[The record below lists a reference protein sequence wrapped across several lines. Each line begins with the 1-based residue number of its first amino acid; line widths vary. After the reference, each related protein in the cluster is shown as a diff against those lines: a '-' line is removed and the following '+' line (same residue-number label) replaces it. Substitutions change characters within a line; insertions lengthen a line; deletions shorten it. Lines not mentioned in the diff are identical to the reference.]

1 MVDFENALRV
11 ALKTGK
17 VVIGFNKTKKTIQK
31 GKPKLV
37 IIASNAPSEISE
49 EIKYFCK
56 LANVPY
62 YIYNGS
68 GYELGAVCGKPFI
81 VSVMAVEDPGDSE
94 ILSFAR

>member
-17 VVIGFNKTKKTIQK
+17 VVIGFNRTKKNIQK

-49 EIKYFCK
+49 EVKYFCN
-56 LANVPY
+56 LSNVPY
-62 YIYNGS
+62 YIYDGS
-68 GYELGAVCGKPFI
+68 GYELGAICGKPFTI
-81 VSVMAVEDPGDSE
+81 SVMAIEDPGDSE
-94 ILSFAR
+94 ILSFVR